1 MDATRRPTLTELANR
16 HGSDK
21 GTAIGHRHRYTWL
34 YDLLLAPLRDQPLN
48 LLEIGLAVG
57 GPETAHGRIERRV
70 ASPSVAM
77 WLDYFPAAR
86 VFGFD
91 ISDFS
96 HLSHPRF
103 AFQRGDCGRA
113 EDLAG
118 LAAAVPALDLVV
130 DDGSHASFHQQLA
143 LKHLFAR
150 VKPGGLYIVEDL
162 HWQSP
167 VYEASLPPAPLTA
180 RLFTDL
186 FEGGVAEDGPVF
198 SRAELLALRDATE
211 SFALF
216 PDFTGRT
223 TTTKL
228 LVLRRRGDAA
238 AAPTPT
244 AVPVLA
250 PRRAVRSFDLFDTL
264 VARRCIHPHRI
275 FEIAEQR
282 LAAPGFAAQRIA
294 AEAEVAQSDYG
305 LPQIYQALAARWP
318 DFAPRIEDAMRL
330 EIAIER
336 ENLFP
341 IAEHVAEV
349 EAGDLVVSD
358 MYLPRPF
365 VASLVRDTAGLRH
378 ATLVLTAHG
387 KRSGRIWPALRRHRE
402 IGEHLGDNPVTDQR
416 SPQAAGIP
424 ARLTSVAAP
433 TPDEAAIAAQG
444 LPRLAEAM
452 REARL
457 RSWHADAETRALQR
471 LQAGANAPMLLLAA
485 AWVLRRARQE
495 GIARLL
501 PSSRDCH
508 LWTMPLT
515 ALAPRMAPGCAI
527 SYFYTGRLPRAFPS
541 ADYADYARR
550 ITAGGPAWILD
561 LCGTGWSLQRLCEQ
575 AGLERTG
582 ILLIHRPEMALRETY
597 ESFGATQGLVAPEA
611 IIPPGAPLNHTI
623 VELANSAPH
632 PTVLDMTRI
641 GAMHMP
647 VFAELRE
654 ETRLTE
660 LRRAQEDAFAAA
672 SRILLTPAVIEEAEA
687 APLDLLGQSVRLLFG
702 AVAHHARALAPFAAA
717 HRAEDTAVLRKL
729 RDASRKGDA

>member
-1 MDATRRPTLTELANR
+1 MDTQRRPTLTELANR

-57 GPETAHGRIERRV
+57 GPETAQGRIERRV
-70 ASPSVAM
+70 GSPSVAM
-77 WLDYFPAAR
+77 WLDYFPAAQ

-96 HLSHPRF
+96 HLRHPRF
-103 AFQRGDCGRA
+103 TFRRGDCGRA
-113 EDLAG
+113 EDLGG
-118 LAAAVPALDLVV
+118 LAAALPALDIVV

-143 LKHLFAR
+143 LKHLFGR

-167 VYEASLPPAPLTA
+167 VYETSLPPAPLTA
-180 RLFTDL
+180 KLFTDL

-198 SRAELLALRDATE
+198 SRAELLALRDATQ

-228 LVLRRRGDAA
+228 LVLRRRADAKA
-238 AAPTPT
+238 AAPIP
-244 AVPVLA
+244 PVLA
-250 PRRAVRSFDLFDTL
+250 PRRRVRSFDLFDTL
-264 VARRCIHPHRI
+264 VARRCIQPHRI

-294 AEAEVAQSDYG
+294 AEAELAQGEYG
-305 LPQIYQALAARWP
+305 LRQIYDTLGARWP
-318 DFAPRIEDAMRL
+318 AFAPRIEDAMRL
-330 EIAIER
+330 ELAIER

-365 VASLVRDTAGLRH
+365 VASLLRDTAGLRH
-378 ATLVLTAHG
+378 ATLVLTARG
-387 KRSGRIWPALRRHRE
+387 KRSGRVWPALRRHHE
-402 IGEHLGDNPVTDQR
+402 IREHLGDNPTTDQR

-433 TPDEAAIAAQG
+433 TPDETAVAAQG

-457 RSWHADAETRALQR
+457 RSWHEDAEMRALQG

-485 AWVLRRARQE
+485 AWALRRARE
-495 GIARLL
+495 DGIARLL

-508 LWTMPLT
+508 LWTGLLA
-515 ALAPRMAPGCAI
+515 ALAPRMAPGCTV

-550 ITAGGPAWILD
+550 MTAGEPSWILD

-575 AGLERTG
+575 AGLERTR

-597 ESFGATQGLVAPEA
+597 EGFGPTRGLVAPEA
-611 IIPPGAPLNHTI
+611 IIPPAAALNHTV

-632 PTVLDMTRI
+632 PTVLDVTRI
-641 GAMHMP
+641 GAMHVP
-647 VFAELRE
+647 VFAELPE
-654 ETRLTE
+654 EKRLAV
-660 LRRAQEDAFAAA
+660 LRRAQEEAFAAA
-672 SRILLTPAVIEEAEA
+672 SRILLTRAVIEEAEA
-687 APLDLLGQSVRLLFG
+687 ASLDLLGQAVRLLFG
-702 AVAHHARALAPFAAA
+702 AVAHHAGALAPFIAA
-717 HRAEDTAVLRKL
+717 HGAEDTAVLMKL
-729 RDASRKGDA
+729 RATSRAAGA